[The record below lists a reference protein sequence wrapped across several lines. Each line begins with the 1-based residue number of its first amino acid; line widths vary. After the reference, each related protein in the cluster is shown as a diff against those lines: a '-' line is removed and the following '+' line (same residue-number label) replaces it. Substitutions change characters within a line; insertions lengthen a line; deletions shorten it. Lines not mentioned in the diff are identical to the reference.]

1 MLTVGAGMNEVVN
14 LRKARKQAKKETDA
28 KRAAANRI
36 AHGRTKAER
45 GLHDAR
51 AQKMRRLLDAHR
63 VDPGDDR

>member
-1 MLTVGAGMNEVVN
+1 LPAVEPDMSEVVN
-14 LRKARKQAKKETDA
+14 LRKTRKRVKNEEEA

-45 GLHDAR
+45 ALQDAR

-63 VDPGDDR
+63 IDPGDDR